1 MSYREGWEPV
11 SSETRSPEAKLG
23 LLDATMI
30 GMGAMIG
37 AGIFV
42 LTGLAAEI
50 AGPAA
55 ILVFA
60 LNGAVTAFTGLSY
73 AELAASIPKSG
84 GGYAFVREIFDD
96 FASFVMGWMLWFAYM
111 IAGALYALGF
121 APNFIELLHV
131 YGVTPAPDEV
141 GAVMLPVVDSGL
153 SLGVVLAFVAVLAL
167 VALNAVSTA
176 ASGSVETVF
185 TIVKVSILVVFVGF
199 GLTSPMFS
207 GAEFQPLFPE
217 TGGAAAVLPAMGL
230 TFIAFEGYDL
240 ITTVTEEVE
249 NPRENIPKAIF
260 VSLAATVV
268 VYLAVVTTAVGTIGA
283 GGLAEAGEAGIATAA
298 TSFMPTG
305 LPVIQNGGAL
315 IVFGA
320 VFSTLTALNAVVIAS
335 SRVAFSMGREGQ
347 LLPSIGQIHYR
358 YGTPFVAIL
367 ASAVVML
374 GSVVLP
380 TRSAG
385 NMSSL
390 FFLLS
395 FVIVNVA
402 VIRLRRER
410 PEMNRPYEMP
420 LYPAPPAIGVVLNL
434 VLTVVLVEY
443 LVRTDPLALGLSV
456 GWIALGGVVYVALNR
471 MRTRSASE
479 TPSGGPS
486 PSSGPST
493 TDTEAEIATEGE
505 D

>member
-1 MSYREGWEPV
+1 MTNEN
-11 SSETRSPEAKLG
+11 RSPQAELG

-42 LTGLAAEI
+42 LTGLAAEL

-60 LNGAVTAFTGLSY
+60 LNGVVTAFTGLSY

-96 FASFVMGWMLWFAYM
+96 LSSFIMGWMLWFAYM

-121 APNFIELLHV
+121 APNFLELLHV
-131 YGVTPAPDEV
+131 YGVVAPPDEV
-141 GAVMLPVVDSGL
+141 SAIAVPLVDVAVPPAFL
-153 SLGVVLAFVAVLAL
+153 LAFIAVLGL

-176 ASGSVETVF
+176 ASGSIETIF
-185 TIVKVSILVVFVGF
+185 TIIKVGILLVFVAF
-199 GLTSPMFS
+199 GATSSMFS

-217 TGGAAAVLPAMGL
+217 EKGAAAVLPAMGL

-240 ITTVTEEVE
+240 ITTVTEEVK

-260 VSLAATVV
+260 ISLAATVV
-268 VYLAVVTTAVGTIGA
+268 VYLSVVIVAVGTLGA
-283 GGLAEAGEAGIATAA
+283 QGLADAGEAGIATAA
-298 TSFMPTG
+298 TEFMPTG

-347 LLPSIGQIHYR
+347 LLPSFGQLHHR

-374 GSVVLP
+374 GSVALP
-380 TRSAG
+380 TQSAG

-395 FVIVNVA
+395 FIIVNVA

-410 PEMNRPYEMP
+410 PAMNRPYKMP
-420 LYPAPPAIGVVLNL
+420 FYPVPPLIGIALNL
-434 VLTVVLVEY
+434 LLTGVLIEY
-443 LVRTDPLALGLSV
+443 LLRTDPLALGLSA
-456 GWIALGGVVYVALNR
+456 GWILLGGVAYVGLNR
-471 MRTRSASE
+471 MRTPTEPA
-479 TPSGGPS
+479 TPD
-486 PSSGPST
+486 
-493 TDTEAEIATEGE
+493 TDTEPTIKIE

>member
-1 MSYREGWEPV
+1 
-11 SSETRSPEAKLG
+11 
-23 LLDATMI
+23 
-30 GMGAMIG
+30 
-37 AGIFV
+37 
-42 LTGLAAEI
+42 
-50 AGPAA
+50 
-55 ILVFA
+55 
-60 LNGAVTAFTGLSY
+60 
-73 AELAASIPKSG
+73 
-84 GGYAFVREIFDD
+84 
-96 FASFVMGWMLWFAYM
+96 
-111 IAGALYALGF
+111 
-121 APNFIELLHV
+121 
-131 YGVTPAPDEV
+131 
-141 GAVMLPVVDSGL
+141 
-153 SLGVVLAFVAVLAL
+153 

-176 ASGSVETVF
+176 ASGSAETVF
-185 TIVKVSILVVFVGF
+185 TVIKVSILVVFVGF
-199 GLTSPMFS
+199 GFASPMFS
-207 GAEFQPLFPE
+207 GAEFQPLFSE
-217 TGGAAAVLPAMGL
+217 GGAATILPAMGL

-268 VYLAVVTTAVGTIGA
+268 VYLAVVTVAVGTLGA

-305 LPVIQNGGAL
+305 LPVLQNGGAL

-320 VFSTLTALNAVVIAS
+320 VFSTLTALNAVIIAS

-347 LLPSIGQIHYR
+347 LLPSFGQLHHR

-374 GSVVLP
+374 GSVALP

-395 FVIVNVA
+395 FVVVNVA

-410 PEMNRPYEMP
+410 PQMNRPYKMP
-420 LYPAPPAIGVVLNL
+420 FYPAPPLIGIALNL

-443 LVRTDPLALGLSV
+443 LIRTDPLALGLSV
-456 GWIALGGVVYVALNR
+456 GWILLGGVAYAALR
-471 MRTRSASE
+471 RLESRSQRE
-479 TPSGGPS
+479 GTIDTDMTPN
-486 PSSGPST
+486 
-493 TDTEAEIATEGE
+493 TD

>member
-1 MSYREGWEPV
+1 MSG
-11 SSETRSPEAKLG
+11 SKTRSPEAELG

-60 LNGAVTAFTGLSY
+60 LNGVVTAFTGLSY
-73 AELAASIPKSG
+73 AELASSIPKSG

-96 FASFVMGWMLWFAYM
+96 LSSFIMGWMLWFAYM

-121 APNFIELLHV
+121 APNFLELLHV
-131 YGVTPAPDEV
+131 YGAVAPPDEI
-141 GAVMLPVVDSGL
+141 GAVALPVVGAEL
-153 SLGVVLAFVAVLAL
+153 SPGFLLAFVAVFGL

-176 ASGSVETVF
+176 ASGKAETVF
-185 TIVKVSILVVFVGF
+185 TIIKVSILVVFVIF
-199 GLTSPMFS
+199 GLASPMFS
-207 GAEFQPLFPE
+207 SAEFQPLFPA
-217 TGGAAAVLPAMGL
+217 GSGAGAVLPAMGL

-240 ITTVTEEVE
+240 ITTVTEEVK
-249 NPRENIPKAIF
+249 NPRKNIPKAIF
-260 VSLAATVV
+260 LSLIATVI
-268 VYLAVVTTAVGTIGA
+268 VYLAVVAVAVGTLGA
-283 GGLAEAGEAGIATAA
+283 DGLADAGEAGIAAAA

-305 LPVIQNGGAL
+305 LPIIQNGGAL

-347 LLPSIGQIHYR
+347 LLPSFGQIHHR

-374 GSVVLP
+374 GSVALP
-380 TRSAG
+380 TQSAG
-385 NMSSL
+385 NMASL

-395 FVIVNVA
+395 FIIVNIA

-410 PEMNRPYEMP
+410 PNMNRPYEMP
-420 LYPAPPAIGVVLNL
+420 FYPIPPLLGIALNL
-434 VLTVVLVEY
+434 VLAGVLVEY
-443 LVRTDPLALGLSV
+443 LLRTDPLALLLSV
-456 GWIALGGVVYVALNR
+456 VWLLLGGVAYAALDR
-471 MRTRSASE
+471 LQ
-479 TPSGGPS
+479 GS
-486 PSSGPST
+486 PDRG
-493 TDTEAEIATEGE
+493 ATAADKPIRPEGE
-505 D
+505 E